1 MDEVSIDKSSSVSSL
16 PSTEP
21 SLVPQSPSTLPLIS
35 SSTSIPSQ
43 IKKTSYCSQ
52 LLSVMDNK
60 QLSNDNTSAKCENL
74 SVSQLLIVILFIC
87 YVWI

>member
-1 MDEVSIDKSSSVSSL
+1 MDEVSIDKPSSVSSL
-16 PSTEP
+16 PSAEPSLVP

-43 IKKTSYCSQ
+43 IKKPSYCSQ

-74 SVSQLLIVILFIC
+74 SVSHNCLL
-87 YVWI
+87 

>member
-87 YVWI
+87 YV

>member
-21 SLVPQSPSTLPLIS
+21 SLVPQSPPTLPLIS

-43 IKKTSYCSQ
+43 IKTSYCSQ

-74 SVSQLLIVILFIC
+74 SVSHNCLL
-87 YVWI
+87 